1 MLDNLDEIAQYVTLN
16 YQSEAAQVDSILKE
30 WARGMGGILREYER
44 FKYVL
49 FFSRGMLA
57 NCIRRNFDILDTVRG
72 VRLGD
77 DNMPITVSMGIAV
90 TGDSLSARERD
101 ALTALDMALQRGGDQ
116 VVVKD
121 KDKNEYF
128 GGKTKSQQK
137 KTRNHSIV
145 IAKKLSAMMANASN
159 VLVMGHANPDFDSIG
174 ACVAIACLARYIGI
188 DVKIVTDTGNENF
201 RACTEKLLSLPEYR
215 NTFVDAVTGLAEF
228 NFNTLLVIV
237 DANNFAILEAPEIAE
252 KSFRTVVIDHHIK
265 KQEFDTEPQMV
276 YIDPSASSTSE
287 LVSELLEQVLPEGF
301 IKKEEANVILSGIMV
316 DTKNF
321 TRTVGTRTFAAAL
334 YLRSSGAH
342 PEVARTFFEEAFED
356 YRAEALFGN
365 DIEIVRD
372 CVAISASG
380 GTGTPHD
387 RVAAA
392 KTADKLLT
400 IRKISAAFAL
410 VKIGTSVHI
419 SARSD
424 GSINVQRI
432 LEKIGG
438 GGHFDSAGAALA
450 DSELDKAK
458 AVLIAAI
465 NEYFETQ
472 S

>member
-1 MLDNLDEIAQYVTLN
+1 
-16 YQSEAAQVDSILKE
+16 
-30 WARGMGGILREYER
+30 
-44 FKYVL
+44 
-49 FFSRGMLA
+49 
-57 NCIRRNFDILDTVRG
+57 
-72 VRLGD
+72 
-77 DNMPITVSMGIAV
+77 
-90 TGDSLSARERD
+90 
-101 ALTALDMALQRGGDQ
+101 
-116 VVVKD
+116 
-121 KDKNEYF
+121 
-128 GGKTKSQQK
+128 
-137 KTRNHSIV
+137 
-145 IAKKLSAMMANASN
+145 MMANASN
-159 VLVMGHANPDFDSIG
+159 VRVMGHATPDYDSTG
-174 ACVAIACLARYIGI
+174 ACVAIACRARYIGI
-188 DVKIVTDTGNENF
+188 DLKIATDTGNENF

-265 KQEFDTEPQMV
+265 KQEFDTEPQLV
-276 YIDPSASSTSE
+276 YIDRRLQHSR
-287 LVSELLEQVLPEGF
+287 LVSELRAGSAGG
-301 IKKEEANVILSGIMV
+301 IYKERRGECDSFGIIGHQELYQ
-316 DTKNF
+316 N
-321 TRTVGTRTFAAAL
+321 RGTRTFAAAL
-334 YLRSSGAH
+334 ICELGAH
-342 PEVARTFFEEAFED
+342 PGCRTFFEEAFED

-372 CVAISASG
+372 CAAISASG